1 MKLIRFGPA
10 GKEKPGVIL
19 NDVYYDVSGFIK
31 DYDEVFF
38 ANGGL
43 PHLAWMVEQHKTMLQ
58 KVDPAIRLGCPVA
71 RPSKIVCIGLNY
83 ADHARETNA
92 TPPAEPVI
100 FFKSTTAING
110 PIGAKLSQ
118 PFPLSQ
124 VPPRSS

>member
-43 PHLAWMVEQHKTMLQ
+43 PHLAWMVEQHKTMFLS
-58 KVDPAIRLGCPVA
+58 V
-71 RPSKIVCIGLNY
+71 SIG
-83 ADHARETNA
+83 
-92 TPPAEPVI
+92 
-100 FFKSTTAING
+100 FFQNEWKFG
-110 PIGAKLSQ
+110 Q
-118 PFPLSQ
+118 PD
-124 VPPRSS
+124 RK